1 MLLTLAVDAL
11 RDQLKSVGKGSLA
24 PFDVPD
30 YVVSEFELRG
40 LHVSTGLFAGWNLGD
55 LDRFRD
61 RCDKAGCPCLVLT
74 ESAPLKL
81 ADHDGMVADAAA
93 DRVAKM
99 LKVAHRLGCA
109 SITIRVDDPG
119 DQDAFEVACDH
130 LRDIVRQAERAEINL
145 LVGQCAGLAP
155 TAQALTDL
163 VRKVGGFRIGSFP
176 TFAGAHESGDPAEFL
191 RQVAPYATAISASGE
206 LDAASIVR
214 CVEAICAVGFDG
226 TLAID
231 PAPGKDVAK
240 RIQKAKEIIG
250 AALLEAQDA

>member
-24 PFDVPD
+24 PLDMPD
-30 YVVSEFELRG
+30 FVVREFELRG
-40 LHVSTGLFAGWNLGD
+40 LHVSTTLFAGWAIGD
-55 LDRFRD
+55 IDKFRD
-61 RCDKAGCPCLVLT
+61 RCDKAGCPCLVMT
-74 ESAPLKL
+74 EPTPLKL

-93 DRVAKM
+93 DRVSKI

-109 SITIRVDDPG
+109 SVAIRVDDPG
-119 DQDAFEVACDH
+119 DDDAFEVACDH

-145 LVGQCAGLAP
+145 LVGECPGLAP

-163 VRKVGGFRIGSFP
+163 VRRVGGFRIGSFP
-176 TFAGAHESGDPAEFL
+176 TFAAAHASGDPSEYL

-206 LDAASIVR
+206 LDAPVIAK
-214 CVEAICAVGFDG
+214 CVEAIRAVGFDG

-240 RIQKAKEIIG
+240 RILTAKEAIE
-250 AALLEAQDA
+250 AAFLEAQDA